1 MNSAQEPNL
10 EAALALVE
18 RMGYASSSFP
28 AALLGLLVL
37 APPIVAQG
45 QLVDHGVF
53 EISRGSQ
60 IVGREEF
67 VLRTG
72 RQQSPGN
79 GFTLTIQS
87 YYPASRVRPVLVSV
101 VEFGADSLPTAAR
114 LDVDSGDRPS
124 VLVLFEPRRITVR
137 RVTPGAESARQ
148 YPAAARALLSDEM
161 LVCLY
166 TILPSSE
173 DGTVNLIDPR
183 TGAKETLKLTDMGR
197 VRTLVNG
204 TEMTLRHR
212 SLGSNEQARHL
223 WYDAEG
229 RLMKVEIIATGV
241 VAFRTQ
247 GQ

>member
-1 MNSAQEPNL
+1 MEHTFSSIPV
-10 EAALALVE
+10 AL
-18 RMGYASSSFP
+18 F
-28 AALLGLLVL
+28 GLLVL

-45 QLVDHGVF
+45 RLVDQGVF

-87 YYPASRVRPVLVSV
+87 YYPASSARPVLESV
-101 VEFGADSLPTAAR
+101 IEFGPDSLPTAAR
-114 LDVDSGDRPS
+114 LDVDTGDRPS
-124 VLVLFEPRRITVR
+124 LLVLFEPRRITVR
-137 RVTPGAESARQ
+137 RVTPGAESAQQ

-173 DGTVNLIDPR
+173 NGTVNLLDPR
-183 TGAKETLKLTDMGR
+183 TGDKETLELTDMGR
-197 VRTLVNG
+197 ARSLVAG

-212 SLGSNEQARHL
+212 ILGSNERARNL

-229 RLMKVEIIATGV
+229 RLMKVEIISTGV
-241 VAFRTQ
+241 VAIRTPRQ
-247 GQ
+247 